1 MNLRARKKLA
11 LWTQVN
17 VKVVKIDDNTQT
29 PNRRRIA
36 SKAGAG
42 YLYLLAGYRN
52 MSGLEINRALV
63 TELQDRS
70 SDKWNIIAIWGDQ
83 GPPLPPTPR
92 PLDWDATFRTK
103 QDERLAALRLMVENR
118 EEMESEDAARRA
130 AGGAEGAGGIGGG
143 VGGGVTD
150 MEGQLIEYLDRNE
163 ENELSM
169 LLEKARNSNE
179 PHGGLT
185 PEQQQVLKVAAQ
197 KAKEKKQKYDEEVVR
212 VEGIRSMI
220 QAAMMG
226 RGAGGGGGGGGS
238 GSGGYAAPL
247 RARLPTFNSS
257 GEDRSDY
264 RSHLQAVRTC
274 LALQKVAQD
283 QEKKQFFFLSFDQKA
298 RYRMAATLDPE
309 LPEVK
314 RLTFDQYVTR
324 ANELFE
330 PTSESEIWKADF
342 RQLIQKRSDSIQDYL
357 QHKSTLYKRAY
368 GSRITSAEH
377 LLEEAISGI
386 YNSEVRKEV
395 IRSMPK
401 TYEELLTIGLRATG
415 FVRRTGNYARPQE
428 HGLASVSHK
437 EINSRS
443 GPPGG
448 HLGQMGN
455 EEEADDEDEW
465 DDPLTLGEVQ
475 CCIKNETE
483 IETSYW
489 HEQLPAGLEEDS
501 LLEEMEKGP
510 TSSFKNLPPGAGCW
524 SCGGPHYKAICPL
537 RLKVVQ
543 QRVGRRGAP
552 RRRVPTRTREYVN
565 SNSRDARRGN
575 YPVRSGPNAKP
586 TVGEVAEDEDEERW
600 AEQDTLGGLASDQ
613 SF

>member
-1 MNLRARKKLA
+1 
-11 LWTQVN
+11 
-17 VKVVKIDDNTQT
+17 
-29 PNRRRIA
+29 
-36 SKAGAG
+36 
-42 YLYLLAGYRN
+42 
-52 MSGLEINRALV
+52 MSGLEINRALL

-70 SDKWNIIAIWGDQ
+70 SNRWNIIAIWGDQ
-83 GPPLPPTPR
+83 GPPIPPNPR
-92 PLDWDATFRTK
+92 PADWEAVYRTK
-103 QDERLAALRLMVENR
+103 QDERFAALRLMVENR
-118 EEMESEDAARRA
+118 EEMEAEDEARRA
-130 AGGAEGAGGIGGG
+130 AGDAEGAGSVGGTG
-143 VGGGVTD
+143 GAGGAGGGVTD

-163 ENELSM
+163 ENELST
-169 LLEKARNSNE
+169 LLEKARNSTE

-226 RGAGGGGGGGGS
+226 RGAGGGGGGGA
-238 GSGGYAAPL
+238 GGHAAPL

-274 LALQKVAQD
+274 LALQKVAHD

-368 GSRITSAEH
+368 GTRMASAEH
-377 LLEEAISGI
+377 LLEEAISGV
-386 YNSEVRKEV
+386 YNSEVRKEI

-437 EINSRS
+437 EINTRS
-443 GPPGG
+443 GPSGG

-455 EEEADDEDEW
+455 EEEDDEESEW
-465 DDPLTLGEVQ
+465 EDPLTLGEVQ

-489 HEQLPAGLEEDS
+489 HEQLPAGLEEDG

-524 SCGGPHYKAICPL
+524 NCGGPHYKAICPL

-543 QRVGRRGAP
+543 QRVGRRGASKK
-552 RRRVPTRTREYVN
+552 RMPTRTREYVN

-586 TVGEVAEDEDEERW
+586 TVGEVAEDEDEEGW
-600 AEQDTLGGLASDQ
+600 GEQDTLGGLAADQ
-613 SF
+613 YF